1 MRYFTLC
8 LITLSLFAG
17 KYLEAE
23 INSFSSNPLVSENA
37 RSAISPYI
45 MADNHPMRKAMDELF
60 GETRVTQNETTLTKA
75 GFTILHRQPRS
86 CIRVV
91 SHPKLPGYLVKL
103 VLDEETRLK
112 QGKPEW
118 HWFSKRCELANKI
131 REVIQ
136 TNKIKYFTVPKKC
149 LYPLPATPEA
159 ILQPGQHQKLVV
171 LLVEDMKLTGN
182 SKNLIAWKNSIKR
195 EHLDELYLIIKNVG
209 GSSYRADNIPLTKN
223 GIFAFIDTE
232 YPNIP
237 SNYSKIDPFLS
248 KKMRSYWLK
257 ITHR

>member
-8 LITLSLFAG
+8 LLTLSLLTG
-17 KYLEAE
+17 KHLGAE
-23 INSFSSNPLVSENA
+23 INNFNSNPLVSERA
-37 RSAISPYI
+37 RSVISPHL
-45 MADNHPMRKAMDELF
+45 MPDNHPMRKVMDQLF
-60 GETRVTQNETTLTKA
+60 GDQRVTQNETTLTKA
-75 GFTILHRQPRS
+75 GFEILHRQPRS

-103 VLDEETRLK
+103 ILDEEVRLK
-112 QGKPEW
+112 EGKPEW
-118 HWFSKRCELANKI
+118 YWFSKRCELASKI
-131 REVIQ
+131 RQVIQ
-136 TNKIKYFTVPKKC
+136 TNNIKHFTVPKKC
-149 LYPLPATPEA
+149 LYPLPAKPEA
-159 ILQPGQHQKLVV
+159 ILNPGQHQKLVV
-171 LLVEDMKLTGN
+171 LLVEDMKLTTQ
-182 SKNLIAWKNSIKR
+182 SKNLVAWKNSVKR

-237 SNYSKIDPFLS
+237 ANYSKIDPFLS
-248 KKMRSYWLK
+248 KKMRTYWLK

>member
-1 MRYFTLC
+1 MRYFTL
-8 LITLSLFAG
+8 LLFTAVLLSTKDL
-17 KYLEAE
+17 KAE
-23 INSFSSNPLVSENA
+23 INNFSSNPFVSEKA
-37 RSAISPYI
+37 RSTTAPYI

-60 GETRVTQNETTLTKA
+60 SQARVTQNEASLVKA

-103 VLDEETRLK
+103 ILDEEVRLK
-112 QGKPEW
+112 EGKPEW
-118 HWFSKRCELANKI
+118 FWFSKRCQLANKI
-131 REVIQ
+131 REVIHA
-136 TNKIKYFTVPKKC
+136 NNIKHFTVPKKC
-149 LYPLPATPEA
+149 LYPLPVYPEPV
-159 ILQPGQHQKLVV
+159 LNPGQPRKIVV
-171 LLVEDMKLTGN
+171 LLVEDMKITSN
-182 SKNLIAWKNSIKR
+182 SKNLVAWKNAIKK

-232 YPNIP
+232 YPDIP

-248 KKMRSYWLK
+248 KKMRTYWLK
-257 ITHR
+257 ITNR